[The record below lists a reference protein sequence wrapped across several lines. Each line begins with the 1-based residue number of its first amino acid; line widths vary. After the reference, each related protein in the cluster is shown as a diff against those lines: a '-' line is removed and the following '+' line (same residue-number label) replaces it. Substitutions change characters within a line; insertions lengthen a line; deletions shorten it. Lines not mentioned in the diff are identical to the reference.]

1 METEMK
7 KTGLL
12 LVALAGLSL
21 AGCAGRYY
29 DDDYRYN
36 RYHGYSDGGGY
47 WRDHDRDYRDRDYR
61 DGRGYRDDGY
71 RGYQDDRY

>member
-29 DDDYRYN
+29 GDDYRYGHY
-36 RYHGYSDGGGY
+36 RGYSDGGY
-47 WRDHDRDYRDRDYR
+47 WRDHDRDYRDD
-61 DGRGYRDDGY
+61 RGYRDARGYRDGY
-71 RGYQDDRY
+71 HDDRY